1 MKDKSILNI
10 FFEVKPSTSLG
21 LVKSVSPI
29 KDGTFGQEISA
40 NFAPQSVDL
49 SPGLKQCCQAVVSE
63 IDPIDKSLKSVLLPI
78 LCKNFIRHSL
88 KIPMQKCAFWRVSKY
103 LFIFQRIKQ
112 TI

>member
-1 MKDKSILNI
+1 MEDKSILNI
-10 FFEVKPSTSLG
+10 FIEVKPSTSLG
-21 LVKSVSPI
+21 LVKSSI

-63 IDPIDKSLKSVLLPI
+63 IDPIDKSVLLPM

-88 KIPMQKCAFWRVSKY
+88 KIPMQKCA
-103 LFIFQRIKQ
+103 LFGRFPNIC
-112 TI
+112 